1 MSDCRQ
7 LSPSKLFCAAHAKP
21 NLTVQQSI
29 YRLGDPNQ
37 SITSPI
43 IFRDNY
49 VLSFDERM
57 RNPKWVFEKITK
69 DDLEGEAD
77 RKECSFKQDSEIH
90 PYFRASNDDF
100 SRSGFDRGHLGEQQK
115 SKRRRFFLENF

>member
-77 RKECSFKQDSEIH
+77 RKECNFKQDSEIH

-115 SKRRRFFLENF
+115 SERSQLF